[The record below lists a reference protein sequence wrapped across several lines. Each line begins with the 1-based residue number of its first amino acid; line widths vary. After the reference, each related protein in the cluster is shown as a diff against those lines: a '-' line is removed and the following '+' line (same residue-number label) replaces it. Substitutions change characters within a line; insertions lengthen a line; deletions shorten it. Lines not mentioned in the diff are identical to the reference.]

1 MAMEENMDTMH
12 EGDFDK
18 KWMGLW
24 EEHVAW
30 TRLAIISIVD
40 IKEQMETDATI
51 G

>member
-12 EGDFDK
+12 ERDLDK

-30 TRLAIISIVD
+30 TRLTIISLVD
-40 IKEQMETDATI
+40 IKDCLLYTSFSF
-51 G
+51 